1 MSYKPGDTIYAA
13 FSVQVPSTGA
23 AVDADALP
31 TAKCWRN
38 GADSGEVVAVAD
50 DAGLGQYTGS
60 VAIPGD
66 WSDGDTV
73 EIRAVAIQGGVTSP
87 PTPVFHGVLDT
98 KRNTDLVVP
107 DAAGVAAGL
116 HGTTDGLIG
125 ALVVPDASGTAAG
138 LHATT
143 DGLVGG
149 LVVPDAAGTA
159 AGLHVTTDALVAALN
174 DPTTAAIVT
183 AVWAAAARTI
193 TGTVTTDAAS
203 RTASKADVS
212 ALALEATVDAVNT
225 LATWLKNVKEGDKTI
240 DISGTPYELVVKIKD
255 AATELV
261 RKKLYKVDAVAVSS
275 TDHIVGQELETAP

>member
-1 MSYKPGDTIYAA
+1 MSYKPGDTIYA
-13 FSVQVPSTGA
+13 SIPVQTPSTGA

-31 TAKCWRN
+31 TATLWRN

-60 VAIPGD
+60 VTLPGD
-66 WSDGDTV
+66 WADGDTV

-116 HGTTDGLIG
+116 H
-125 ALVVPDASGTAAG
+125 
-138 LHATT
+138 ATT
-143 DGLVGG
+143 DGLVGD

-159 AGLHVTTDALVAALN
+159 AALHVTTDALVAALN

-203 RTASKADVS
+203 RTASKANVS
-212 ALALEATVDAVNT
+212 ALALEATVDAVST
-225 LATWLKNVKEGDKTI
+225 LVMWLKNVEEGDKTI

-255 AATELV
+255 TATELV

-275 TDHIVGQELETAP
+275 TAHIVGQEVETAP